1 MMKYGKSISVEEL
14 FEPVLCAL
22 RCRWRLKQALLLLSL
37 QTGQVAY
44 WQNGEHSHS
53 QKNEEGSAE
62 AHYAPR
68 VAKYQDADHHCRQ
81 RLKCSKNGH
90 NGAVDKTERHS
101 DADVAKSGG
110 YQPEQY

>member
-44 WQNGEHSHS
+44 WQNGEHSW
-53 QKNEEGSAE
+53 QEQLDEECLTNKQRLADTLREMLLKREVEEGAMVLLLP
-62 AHYAPR
+62 AA
-68 VAKYQDADHHCRQ
+68 AMM
-81 RLKCSKNGH
+81 
-90 NGAVDKTERHS
+90 HS
-101 DADVAKSGG
+101 
-110 YQPEQY
+110 EQMVLPSMRRR